1 MLNTSRRG
9 FLKGIAALGVATAV
23 PVALLREAEA
33 AAHVV
38 PEGWLLCFGQE
49 ISRST
54 YADLFAVMGTV
65 YGAGDGATTFN
76 VPDTRRKAALP
87 SNELPLVHIIKAAGD
102 PRIPVGTMAHYLL
115 RAA

>member
-49 ISRST
+49 IDRST
-54 YADLFAVMGTV
+54 YADLFAMIGTT
-65 YGAGDGATTFN
+65 YGVGDTRTTFN
-76 VPDTRRKAALP
+76 LPDFRVPFEYP
-87 SNELPLVHIIKAAGD
+87 SGVFPVVHVISTGRPSAPAGM
-102 PRIPVGTMAHYLL
+102 VMHYAL
-115 RAA
+115 RA